1 MSNKDYTVSADLK
14 ANTGKFKKAIKTAI
28 QTLQRYEKTIARI
41 KDVELK
47 ADDKLIKEK
56 VKQAELALERI
67 DGKKANATIDASTKI
82 AETKLKNYEK
92 ALQFLDNKSVK
103 TAIDLQDRL
112 FVTKFNKTKAEI
124 NKLDGKTVNTEL
136 EVKNSVANNKIRLF
150 KALLRSIPNRRK
162 VRVDVDGKGSKN
174 PFSKMLDYLNKQSDE
189 FVAHMDRIAKSIRT
203 FGTIGANM
211 IKGTLLSSFSALIP
225 IIASLVP
232 AIMAVG
238 NALSVVGGG
247 AIGLAG
253 SFAIAGAG
261 VVGFGAM
268 AISAIKMLEAGTL
281 QASAAT
287 YAYKRSLE
295 GVTSEWQKIIRL
307 NADSIFGALSS
318 ALNGVQTTLKNLTPF
333 LKGVSEAVNSSAQSF
348 EKWVTSSS
356 TAKKAFETM
365 NTSGVKIFSS
375 LLSAAGRF
383 GDGFVNI
390 LTQFTP
396 LFEFVANGLNNMG
409 ASFQKWANKV
419 STQNGIQKFIDYVKV
434 NLPIIGK
441 IFGDTFLGIF
451 NLFKAFGSNSQSI
464 FEALAQMASRFR
476 TWSEQIAQSD
486 GFKKFIDYVQQNGP
500 TIMSLIGNIIM
511 VLVNFGTAMAPIASV
526 VLNVVTAITGFVAK
540 LFETH
545 PIVAQIIGLAITFA
559 GVLMT
564 WYPVLSG
571 IVEFLGPLISKLG
584 FLRAVL
590 PLIGKAFSLLSGPIG
605 LVARLLPLLGA
616 AIGFLTS
623 PIGLVIG
630 AIIALIAIFVILW
643 NKNEAFRNFIIN
655 LWNSIKDFFINL
667 WTTLAT
673 IASVLWQL
681 LLTTIVNI
689 VISIQ
694 TWLTTTWQNILT
706 FLSTLWNTL
715 IVIATTIW
723 NLLVSVIVTVITT
736 ILTVQQTIWNAIL
749 SFLQT
754 IWNTVISVATTV
766 WNTLV
771 TVITT
776 VLNAINSFVTTI
788 WNAIYSFFASILS
801 RISSTVSQKFSEVY
815 RWISTK
821 IQQAY
826 SILSSIL
833 SNMWS
838 VVSSKFSQIVSTVIS
853 KMVEFYNVIKQKV
866 QDSLNAVVNFV
877 GEFMDAGR
885 NLIMGLVNGVK
896 NAAGALID
904 AVTGAVSGAI
914 DKAKSLLGIKSP
926 SRVFKQIGV
935 YTMQGLGIG
944 VDQEGQNAVGSVVDV
959 ARQLTKAF
967 NPVLSLPSIS
977 DATSGLNGLS
987 GLSANLTTQIQHTHS
1002 FETSPRMK
1010 TVRIEMRLDN
1020 DAIYGIVNDKQA
1032 EKHSIFEM

>member
-1 MSNKDYTVSADLK
+1 MSNESYTVSSDLK
-14 ANTGKFKKAIKTAI
+14 ADTARFKKAIDSAI
-28 QTLQRYEKTIARI
+28 RTLRQYEKITSRI
-41 KDVELK
+41 KDVELD

-56 VKQAELALERI
+56 VKQAELALKRI
-67 DGKKANATIDASTKI
+67 DGKKSNATIDASTKI

-92 ALQFLDNKSVK
+92 ALQFLDNKLVK
-103 TAIDLQDRL
+103 TAIDLQNRL
-112 FVTKFNKTKAEI
+112 FVSKFNKTKAEI

-136 EVKNSVANNKIRLF
+136 EVKDSVAVNKIRRF

-162 VRVDVDGKGSKN
+162 VRVDADGNS
-174 PFSKMLDYLNKQSDE
+174 FLRALDYLNKQSDV
-189 FVAHMDRIAKSIRT
+189 FVGRMDRIAKSIRT

-211 IKGTLLSSFSALIP
+211 IQGTLLSSFSALIP

-238 NALSVVGGG
+238 NALAVVGGG
-247 AIGLAG
+247 ALGLAG
-253 SFAIAGAG
+253 AFGIATAGA
-261 VVGFGAM
+261 VGFGAM
-268 AISAIKMLEAGTL
+268 AISAIKMLEDGTL

-287 YAYKRSLE
+287 YAYKQSLK
-295 GVTSEWQKIIRL
+295 GVTNEWQKIISL

-318 ALNGVQTTLKNLTPF
+318 ALNGVRTTLKNLTPF
-333 LKGVSEAVNSSAQSF
+333 LKGVSEAVNSTAQNF
-348 EKWVTSSS
+348 EKWVSSSS

-365 NTSGVKIFSS
+365 NTSGVKVFSS

-383 GDGFVNI
+383 GDGLVNI
-390 LTQFTP
+390 LTQFAP

-409 ASFQKWANKV
+409 ASFQEWANKV
-419 STQNGIQKFIDYVKV
+419 STQQGIQKFIDYVKV

-451 NLFKAFGSNSQSI
+451 NLFKAFGSNSQTI
-464 FEALAQMASRFR
+464 FEALAQMASKFR
-476 TWSEQIAQSD
+476 AWSEQVAQSD

-545 PIVAQIIGLAITFA
+545 PIVAQIIGLAITFG

-564 WYPVLSG
+564 WIPIIVG
-571 IVEFLGPLISKLG
+571 IVSYLAPLIARFG
-584 FLRAVL
+584 FLKTSMLLLSRV
-590 PLIGKAFSLLSGPIG
+590 FTLLSGPIG
-605 LVARLLPLLGA
+605 IVSKLFPILGA

-723 NLLVSVIVTVITT
+723 NLLVTVIVTVITT
-736 ILTVQQTIWNAIL
+736 ILTVQQTIWNTIL

-754 IWNTVISVATTV
+754 IWNTVVSVATTV

-821 IQQAY
+821 IQLAY

-838 VVSSKFSQIVSTVIS
+838 VVSSKFSQIVSTVTS
-853 KMVEFYNVIKQKV
+853 KMVEFYNAIKQKV

-885 NLIMGLVNGVK
+885 NLIMGLVDGVK

-977 DATSGLNGLS
+977 DATRGLNGLS

>member
-1 MSNKDYTVSADLK
+1 MSNEDFTVSADLK
-14 ANTGKFKKAIKTAI
+14 ADTSRFKKAINGAI
-28 QTLQRYEKTIARI
+28 RTLREYEKTIARI
-41 KDVELK
+41 KDVELD

-136 EVKNSVANNKIRLF
+136 EVKDSVAVNKIRRF

-162 VRVDVDGKGSKN
+162 VRVDADGNS
-174 PFSKMLDYLNKQSDE
+174 FLRALDYLNKQSDV
-189 FVAHMDRIAKSIRT
+189 FVGRMDRIAKSIRT

-238 NALSVVGGG
+238 NALAVVGGG

-253 SFAIAGAG
+253 SFAIVGAG

-268 AISAIKMLEAGTL
+268 AISAIKMLEDGTL
-281 QASAAT
+281 QASKAT
-287 YAYKRSLE
+287 NAYKESLE
-295 GVTSEWQKIIRL
+295 GVTSEWQNIIRL

-356 TAKKAFETM
+356 TAKKAFESM
-365 NTSGVKIFSS
+365 NTSGVKVFSS

-383 GDGFVNI
+383 GDGLVNI
-390 LTQFTP
+390 LTQFAP

-409 ASFQKWANKV
+409 ASFQKWSNKV
-419 STQNGIQKFIDYVKV
+419 STQNGIQKFTDYVKV
-434 NLPIIGK
+434 NLSIIGK

-464 FEALAQMASRFR
+464 FESLSQMASRFR

-526 VLNVVTAITGFVAK
+526 VLNVVNAIAGFVAK

-545 PIVAQIIGLAITFA
+545 PIVAQIIGLAITFG

-564 WYPVLSG
+564 WIPIIVG
-571 IVEFLGPLISKLG
+571 IVSYLAPLISKLG
-584 FLRAVL
+584 FLRGVL
-590 PLIGKAFSLLSGPIG
+590 PLLGKAFSLLSGPIG

-655 LWNSIKDFFINL
+655 LWNSI
-667 WTTLAT
+667 
-673 IASVLWQL
+673 
-681 LLTTIVNI
+681 
-689 VISIQ
+689 
-694 TWLTTTWQNILT
+694 
-706 FLSTLWNTL
+706 
-715 IVIATTIW
+715 
-723 NLLVSVIVTVITT
+723 
-736 ILTVQQTIWNAIL
+736 
-749 SFLQT
+749 
-754 IWNTVISVATTV
+754 
-766 WNTLV
+766 
-771 TVITT
+771 
-776 VLNAINSFVTTI
+776 
-788 WNAIYSFFASILS
+788 YSFFASILS

-838 VVSSKFSQIVSTVIS
+838 VVSSKFSQIVSTVIL
-853 KMVEFYNVIKQKV
+853 KMVEFYNAIKQKV

-977 DATSGLNGLS
+977 DATSGLNGLA

>member
-28 QTLQRYEKTIARI
+28 QTLRQYEKTIARI

-92 ALQFLDNKSVK
+92 ALQILDNKSVK

-112 FVTKFNKTKAEI
+112 FVSKFNKTKAEI

-136 EVKNSVANNKIRLF
+136 EVKDSVANNKIRRF

-238 NALSVVGGG
+238 NALAVVGGG

-268 AISAIKMLEAGTL
+268 AISAVKMLEAGTL

-318 ALNGVQTTLKNLTPF
+318 ALNGVQATLKNLNPF

-409 ASFQKWANKV
+409 ASFQKWATK
-419 STQNGIQKFIDYVKV
+419 
-434 NLPIIGK
+434 
-441 IFGDTFLGIF
+441 
-451 NLFKAFGSNSQSI
+451 SQ
-464 FEALAQMASRFR
+464 
-476 TWSEQIAQSD
+476 
-486 GFKKFIDYVQQNGP
+486 P
-500 TIMSLIGNIIM
+500 
-511 VLVNFGTAMAPIASV
+511 
-526 VLNVVTAITGFVAK
+526 
-540 LFETH
+540 
-545 PIVAQIIGLAITFA
+545 
-559 GVLMT
+559 
-564 WYPVLSG
+564 
-571 IVEFLGPLISKLG
+571 
-584 FLRAVL
+584 
-590 PLIGKAFSLLSGPIG
+590 
-605 LVARLLPLLGA
+605 
-616 AIGFLTS
+616 
-623 PIGLVIG
+623 
-630 AIIALIAIFVILW
+630 
-643 NKNEAFRNFIIN
+643 
-655 LWNSIKDFFINL
+655 
-667 WTTLAT
+667 
-673 IASVLWQL
+673 
-681 LLTTIVNI
+681 
-689 VISIQ
+689 
-694 TWLTTTWQNILT
+694 
-706 FLSTLWNTL
+706 
-715 IVIATTIW
+715 
-723 NLLVSVIVTVITT
+723 
-736 ILTVQQTIWNAIL
+736 
-749 SFLQT
+749 
-754 IWNTVISVATTV
+754 
-766 WNTLV
+766 
-771 TVITT
+771 
-776 VLNAINSFVTTI
+776 
-788 WNAIYSFFASILS
+788 
-801 RISSTVSQKFSEVY
+801 
-815 RWISTK
+815 
-821 IQQAY
+821 
-826 SILSSIL
+826 
-833 SNMWS
+833 
-838 VVSSKFSQIVSTVIS
+838 
-853 KMVEFYNVIKQKV
+853 KMVFK
-866 QDSLNAVVNFV
+866 
-877 GEFMDAGR
+877 
-885 NLIMGLVNGVK
+885 NLSIM
-896 NAAGALID
+896 
-904 AVTGAVSGAI
+904 
-914 DKAKSLLGIKSP
+914 
-926 SRVFKQIGV
+926 
-935 YTMQGLGIG
+935 
-944 VDQEGQNAVGSVVDV
+944 
-959 ARQLTKAF
+959 
-967 NPVLSLPSIS
+967 
-977 DATSGLNGLS
+977 
-987 GLSANLTTQIQHTHS
+987 
-1002 FETSPRMK
+1002 
-1010 TVRIEMRLDN
+1010 
-1020 DAIYGIVNDKQA
+1020 
-1032 EKHSIFEM
+1032 

>member
-28 QTLQRYEKTIARI
+28 QTLRQYEKTIARI

-112 FVTKFNKTKAEI
+112 FVSKFNKTKAEI

-136 EVKNSVANNKIRLF
+136 EVKDSVANNKIRRF

-162 VRVDVDGKGSKN
+162 VRVDADGNS
-174 PFSKMLDYLNKQSDE
+174 FLRALDYLNKQSDV
-189 FVAHMDRIAKSIRT
+189 FVGRMDRIAKSIRT

-211 IKGTLLSSFSALIP
+211 IQGTLLSSFSALIP
-225 IIASLVP
+225 IVASLVP

-238 NALSVVGGG
+238 NALAVVGGG

-253 SFAIAGAG
+253 AFSIAGLGA
-261 VVGFGAM
+261 VAFGAM
-268 AISAIKMLEAGTL
+268 SISAIKMFNDGLIR
-281 QASAAT
+281 AT
-287 YAYKRSLE
+287 DATDAYQKSLKGIE
-295 GVTSEWQKIIRL
+295 DTWSDIIKL
-307 NADSIFGALSS
+307 NADSIFGAMSS
-318 ALNGVQTTLKNLTPF
+318 ALNGLQSALKNLTPF
-333 LKGVSEAVNSSAQSF
+333 ISGVSDLVDFNAQKF
-348 EKWVTSSS
+348 EQWVSTSK
-356 TAKKAFETM
+356 TAKKAFESL
-365 NTSGVKIFSS
+365 NTVGVQIFGD
-375 LLSAAGRF
+375 LLNAAGRF
-383 GDGFVNI
+383 GDGLINI
-390 LTQFTP
+390 FTQFMP
-396 LFEFVANGLNNMG
+396 LFKFMSQGLQNMSI
-409 ASFQKWANKV
+409 AFQEWANKV
-419 STQNGIQKFIDYVKV
+419 STQQGIQKFIDYVKV

-451 NLFKAFGSNSQSI
+451 NLFKAFGSNSQTI
-464 FEALAQMASRFR
+464 FEALAQMASKFR
-476 TWSEQIAQSD
+476 AWSEQVAQSD
-486 GFKKFIDYVQQNGP
+486 GFKKFIDYVQRNGP

-511 VLVNFGTAMAPIASV
+511 VLVNFGIAMAPIGSA
-526 VLNVVTAITGFVAK
+526 VLNVVTAIAEFVAK
-540 LFETH
+540 LFEAH
-545 PIVAQIIGLAITFA
+545 PAVAQLVGIAITLGGALMAIIPQIVAVGSFIAPLATRILALVTRFGLLKTFMLLA
-559 GVLMT
+559 SRGFTILSSAFT
-564 WYPVLSG
+564 LLTGPVG
-571 IVEFLGPLISKLG
+571 IV
-584 FLRAVL
+584 
-590 PLIGKAFSLLSGPIG
+590 IG
-605 LVARLLPLLGA
+605 
-616 AIGFLTS
+616 
-623 PIGLVIG
+623 VIV
-630 AIIALIAIFVILW
+630 ALIAIFTYLW
-643 NKNEAFRNFIIN
+643 TTNENFRNFIIEAWDSISTAVGTAIQAVIDWFMQ
-655 LWNSIKDFFINL
+655 LWSSIQQTIEPILPILQQVGQIIMQVLGVVAVVAINALIIAFQEIWNVVSIVFQTIGTIISVAVQFWVGVFTVVIQFLSGDFSGA
-667 WTTLAT
+667 WQTTKN
-673 IASVLWQL
+673 
-681 LLTTIVNI
+681 TIVNI
-689 VISIQ
+689 
-694 TWLTTTWQNILT
+694 LK
-706 FLSTLWNTL
+706 
-715 IVIATTIW
+715 TIW
-723 NLLVSVIVTVITT
+723 NYLKGIWDTIV
-736 ILTVQQTIWNAIL
+736 
-749 SFLQT
+749 SFLSSVMNRIFSLMGTSWSQ
-754 IWNTVISVATTV
+754 IW
-766 WNTLV
+766 
-771 TVITT
+771 
-776 VLNAINSFVTTI
+776 
-788 WNAIYSFFASILS
+788 SI
-801 RISSTVSQKFSEVY
+801 ISSKASQI
-815 RWISTK
+815 WST
-821 IQQAY
+821 I
-826 SILSSIL
+826 
-833 SNMWS
+833 
-838 VVSSKFSQIVSTVIS
+838 SSKFSEIVSTVRN
-853 KMVEFYNVIKQKV
+853 KMVEFYNAIKQKV
-866 QDSLNAVVNFV
+866 QDSLNAVVNFA

-977 DATSGLNGLS
+977 DATSGLNGLG

>member
-1 MSNKDYTVSADLK
+1 MSNEDFTVSADLK
-14 ANTGKFKKAIKTAI
+14 ADTSRFKKAINGAI
-28 QTLQRYEKTIARI
+28 RTLREYEKTIARI

-67 DGKKANATIDASTKI
+67 DGKKANTTIDASTKI

-112 FVTKFNKTKAEI
+112 FVSKFNKTKAEI

-136 EVKNSVANNKIRLF
+136 EVKDSVAVNKIRRF

-162 VRVDVDGKGSKN
+162 VRVDADGNS
-174 PFSKMLDYLNKQSDE
+174 FLRALDYLNKQSDV
-189 FVAHMDRIAKSIRT
+189 FVGRMDRIAKSIRT

-238 NALSVVGGG
+238 NALAVVGGG

-348 EKWVTSSS
+348 EKWVISSS
-356 TAKKAFETM
+356 TAKKAFESM
-365 NTSGVKIFSS
+365 NTSGVKVFSS

-383 GDGFVNI
+383 GDGLVNI
-390 LTQFTP
+390 LTQFAP

-409 ASFQKWANKV
+409 ASFQEWANKV
-419 STQNGIQKFIDYVKV
+419 STQQGIQKFIDYIKV

-464 FEALAQMASRFR
+464 FESLAQMASRFR

-526 VLNVVTAITGFVAK
+526 VLNVVNAIAGFVAK

-545 PIVAQIIGLAITFA
+545 PIVAQIIGLAITFG

-564 WYPVLSG
+564 WVPIIVGILSY
-571 IVEFLGPLISKLG
+571 LAPLISKLG
-584 FLRAVL
+584 FLRGVL
-590 PLIGKAFSLLSGPIG
+590 PLLGKAFSLLSGPIG

-655 LWNSIKDFFINL
+655 LWN
-667 WTTLAT
+667 
-673 IASVLWQL
+673 
-681 LLTTIVNI
+681 
-689 VISIQ
+689 
-694 TWLTTTWQNILT
+694 
-706 FLSTLWNTL
+706 
-715 IVIATTIW
+715 
-723 NLLVSVIVTVITT
+723 
-736 ILTVQQTIWNAIL
+736 
-749 SFLQT
+749 
-754 IWNTVISVATTV
+754 
-766 WNTLV
+766 
-771 TVITT
+771 
-776 VLNAINSFVTTI
+776 
-788 WNAIYSFFASILS
+788 AIYSFFASILS

-833 SNMWS
+833 SNMSS

-853 KMVEFYNVIKQKV
+853 KMVEFYNAIKQKV

-926 SRVFKQIGV
+926 SRVFKRIGV

-977 DATSGLNGLS
+977 DATSGLNGLA

-1032 EKHSIFEM
+1032 EKYSIFEM

>member
-136 EVKNSVANNKIRLF
+136 EVKDSVANNKIRLF

-211 IKGTLLSSFSALIP
+211 IQGTLLSSFSALIP

-238 NALSVVGGG
+238 NALAVIGGG

-268 AISAIKMLEAGTL
+268 ATSAIKMLEAGTL

-287 YAYKRSLE
+287 YAYKRSLK

-348 EKWVTSSS
+348 KKWVTSSS
-356 TAKKAFETM
+356 TAKKAFESM
-365 NTSGVKIFSS
+365 NTSGVKVFSS

-409 ASFQKWANKV
+409 ASFQK
-419 STQNGIQKFIDYVKV
+419 
-434 NLPIIGK
+434 
-441 IFGDTFLGIF
+441 
-451 NLFKAFGSNSQSI
+451 
-464 FEALAQMASRFR
+464 
-476 TWSEQIAQSD
+476 
-486 GFKKFIDYVQQNGP
+486 
-500 TIMSLIGNIIM
+500 
-511 VLVNFGTAMAPIASV
+511 
-526 VLNVVTAITGFVAK
+526 
-540 LFETH
+540 
-545 PIVAQIIGLAITFA
+545 
-559 GVLMT
+559 
-564 WYPVLSG
+564 
-571 IVEFLGPLISKLG
+571 
-584 FLRAVL
+584 
-590 PLIGKAFSLLSGPIG
+590 
-605 LVARLLPLLGA
+605 
-616 AIGFLTS
+616 
-623 PIGLVIG
+623 
-630 AIIALIAIFVILW
+630 
-643 NKNEAFRNFIIN
+643 
-655 LWNSIKDFFINL
+655 
-667 WTTLAT
+667 
-673 IASVLWQL
+673 
-681 LLTTIVNI
+681 
-689 VISIQ
+689 
-694 TWLTTTWQNILT
+694 
-706 FLSTLWNTL
+706 
-715 IVIATTIW
+715 
-723 NLLVSVIVTVITT
+723 
-736 ILTVQQTIWNAIL
+736 
-749 SFLQT
+749 
-754 IWNTVISVATTV
+754 
-766 WNTLV
+766 
-771 TVITT
+771 
-776 VLNAINSFVTTI
+776 
-788 WNAIYSFFASILS
+788 
-801 RISSTVSQKFSEVY
+801 
-815 RWISTK
+815 
-821 IQQAY
+821 
-826 SILSSIL
+826 
-833 SNMWS
+833 
-838 VVSSKFSQIVSTVIS
+838 
-853 KMVEFYNVIKQKV
+853 
-866 QDSLNAVVNFV
+866 
-877 GEFMDAGR
+877 
-885 NLIMGLVNGVK
+885 
-896 NAAGALID
+896 
-904 AVTGAVSGAI
+904 
-914 DKAKSLLGIKSP
+914 
-926 SRVFKQIGV
+926 
-935 YTMQGLGIG
+935 
-944 VDQEGQNAVGSVVDV
+944 
-959 ARQLTKAF
+959 
-967 NPVLSLPSIS
+967 
-977 DATSGLNGLS
+977 
-987 GLSANLTTQIQHTHS
+987 
-1002 FETSPRMK
+1002 
-1010 TVRIEMRLDN
+1010 
-1020 DAIYGIVNDKQA
+1020 
-1032 EKHSIFEM
+1032 

>member
-82 AETKLKNYEK
+82 AETKLKNYDK

-112 FVTKFNKTKAEI
+112 FVSKFNKTKAEI

-136 EVKNSVANNKIRLF
+136 EVKDSVANNKIRRF

-162 VRVDVDGKGSKN
+162 VRVDTGN
-174 PFSKMLDYLNKQSDE
+174 NHFLRALDDLNEQSDV
-189 FVAHMDRIAKSIRT
+189 FVGRMDRIAKSIRT

-238 NALSVVGGG
+238 NALAVVGGG

-281 QASAAT
+281 QASQAT
-287 YAYKRSLE
+287 SAYKKSLE

-307 NADSIFGALSS
+307 NADSIFNAMSS
-318 ALNGVQTTLKNLTPF
+318 ALNGVQITLKNLTPF
-333 LKGVSEAVNSSAQSF
+333 LKGVSEAVNSSAQNF
-348 EKWVTSSS
+348 EKWVSSSS

-365 NTSGVKIFSS
+365 NTSGVKVFSS

-383 GDGFVNI
+383 GDGLVNI
-390 LTQFTP
+390 LTQFAP

-409 ASFQKWANKV
+409 ASFQEWANKV
-419 STQNGIQKFIDYVKV
+419 STQQGIQKFIDYVKL

-451 NLFKAFGSNSQSI
+451 NLFKAFGSNSQTI
-464 FEALAQMASRFR
+464 FEALAQMASKFR
-476 TWSEQIAQSD
+476 AWSEQVAQSD
-486 GFKKFIDYVQQNGP
+486 GFKKFIDYIQQNGP

-511 VLVNFGTAMAPIASV
+511 VLVNFGIAMAPIGSA
-526 VLNVVTAITGFVAK
+526 VLNVVTAIAEFVAK
-540 LFETH
+540 LFEAH
-545 PIVAQIIGLAITFA
+545 PAVAQLVGIAITLGGALMAIIPQIVAVGTFIAPLATKILALVSRFGLLKTFMLLA
-559 GVLMT
+559 SRGFTILSSAFT
-564 WYPVLSG
+564 LLTGPVG
-571 IVEFLGPLISKLG
+571 IV
-584 FLRAVL
+584 
-590 PLIGKAFSLLSGPIG
+590 IG
-605 LVARLLPLLGA
+605 
-616 AIGFLTS
+616 
-623 PIGLVIG
+623 VIV
-630 AIIALIAIFVILW
+630 ALIAVFTYLW
-643 NKNEAFRNFIIN
+643 TTNENFRNFIIEA
-655 LWNSIKDFFINL
+655 WNSISTAIGTAIQAVIDWFMQLWSSIQQTIEPILPILQQVGQIIMQVLGVVAVVAINALIVAFQEIWNVVSLVFQTIGTIISVAVQFWVGLFTVVIQFLSGDFSGA
-667 WTTLAT
+667 WQTTKN
-673 IASVLWQL
+673 
-681 LLTTIVNI
+681 TIVNI
-689 VISIQ
+689 
-694 TWLTTTWQNILT
+694 LK
-706 FLSTLWNTL
+706 
-715 IVIATTIW
+715 TIW
-723 NLLVSVIVTVITT
+723 NYLKGIWDTIVSFLSSVMNRILSLMGTSWSQIWSVI
-736 ILTVQQTIWNAIL
+736 
-749 SFLQT
+749 
-754 IWNTVISVATTV
+754 
-766 WNTLV
+766 
-771 TVITT
+771 
-776 VLNAINSFVTTI
+776 
-788 WNAIYSFFASILS
+788 
-801 RISSTVSQKFSEVY
+801 SSKVSQI
-815 RWISTK
+815 WST
-821 IQQAY
+821 I
-826 SILSSIL
+826 
-833 SNMWS
+833 
-838 VVSSKFSQIVSTVIS
+838 SSKFSEIVSTVRN
-853 KMVEFYNVIKQKV
+853 KMTEFYNAIKQKV
-866 QDSLNAVVNFV
+866 QDALNAVTNFV
-877 GEFMDAGR
+877 GQFTDAGR

-944 VDQEGQNAVGSVVDV
+944 VEQEGQSAVGSVVDV

-967 NPVLSLPSIS
+967 NPVLSLPSLS
-977 DATSGLNGLS
+977 DATSGLSGLN

-1010 TVRIEMRLDN
+1010 TVRIEMKLDN

-1032 EKHSIFEM
+1032 EKYSIFEM

>member
-1 MSNKDYTVSADLK
+1 M
-14 ANTGKFKKAIKTAI
+14 
-28 QTLQRYEKTIARI
+28 
-41 KDVELK
+41 
-47 ADDKLIKEK
+47 
-56 VKQAELALERI
+56 
-67 DGKKANATIDASTKI
+67 AT
-82 AETKLKNYEK
+82 
-92 ALQFLDNKSVK
+92 
-103 TAIDLQDRL
+103 
-112 FVTKFNKTKAEI
+112 
-124 NKLDGKTVNTEL
+124 
-136 EVKNSVANNKIRLF
+136 
-150 KALLRSIPNRRK
+150 
-162 VRVDVDGKGSKN
+162 
-174 PFSKMLDYLNKQSDE
+174 
-189 FVAHMDRIAKSIRT
+189 
-203 FGTIGANM
+203 
-211 IKGTLLSSFSALIP
+211 
-225 IIASLVP
+225 
-232 AIMAVG
+232 
-238 NALSVVGGG
+238 
-247 AIGLAG
+247 
-253 SFAIAGAG
+253 AGA
-261 VVGFGAM
+261 VGFGAM
-268 AISAIKMLEAGTL
+268 AISAIKMLEDGTL

-287 YAYKRSLE
+287 YAYKQSLK
-295 GVTSEWQKIIRL
+295 GVTNGWQKIISL

-318 ALNGVQTTLKNLTPF
+318 ALNGVRTTLKNLTPF
-333 LKGVSEAVNSSAQSF
+333 LKGVSEAVNSTAQNF
-348 EKWVTSSS
+348 EKWVSSSS

-365 NTSGVKIFSS
+365 NTSGVKVFSS

-383 GDGFVNI
+383 GDGLVNI
-390 LTQFTP
+390 LTQFAP

-409 ASFQKWANKV
+409 ASFQEWANKV
-419 STQNGIQKFIDYVKV
+419 STQQGIQKFIDYVKV

-451 NLFKAFGSNSQSI
+451 NLFKAFGSNSQTI
-464 FEALAQMASRFR
+464 FEALAQMASKFR
-476 TWSEQIAQSD
+476 AWSEQVAQSD

-545 PIVAQIIGLAITFA
+545 PIVAQIIGLAITFG

-564 WYPVLSG
+564 WIPIIVG
-571 IVEFLGPLISKLG
+571 IVSYLAPLIARFG
-584 FLRAVL
+584 FLKTSMLLLSRV
-590 PLIGKAFSLLSGPIG
+590 FTLLSGPIG
-605 LVARLLPLLGA
+605 IVSKLFPILGA

-681 LLTTIVNI
+681 LLTTIVKI
-689 VISIQ
+689 IISIQ
-694 TWLTTTWQNILT
+694 MWLTTTWQNILT

-723 NLLVSVIVTVITT
+723 NLLVTVIVTVITT
-736 ILTVQQTIWNAIL
+736 ILTIQQAVWNAIL

-754 IWNTVISVATTV
+754 IWNTVVSVATTV

-776 VLNAINSFVTTI
+776 VLNAINSFVTLI

-853 KMVEFYNVIKQKV
+853 KMVEFYNAIKQKV

-914 DKAKSLLGIKSP
+914 DKAKADTARFKKAIDSAIRTLRQYEKITSRIKDVELDADDKLIKEKVKQAELALKRIDGKKSNATIDASTKIAETKLKNYEKALQFLDNKLVKTAIDLQNRLFVSKFNKTKAEINKLDGKTVNTELEVKDSVAVNKIRRFKALLRSIPNRRKVRVDADGNSFLRALDYLNKQSDVFVGRMDRIAKSIRTFGTIGANMIQGTLLSSFSALIPIIASLVPAIMAVGNALAVVGGGALGLAGAFGIKSLLGIKSP